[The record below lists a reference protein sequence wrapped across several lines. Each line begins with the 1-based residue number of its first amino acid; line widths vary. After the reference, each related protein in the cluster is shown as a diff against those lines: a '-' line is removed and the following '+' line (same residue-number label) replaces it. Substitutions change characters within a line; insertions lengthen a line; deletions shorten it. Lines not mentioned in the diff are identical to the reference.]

1 MGPGGDLLLTITA
14 ATDRPVQLRF
24 AAMPSANALRE
35 AIDTQVAAERWF
47 QDVHGS
53 APYKRHVTRHFAE
66 QIRAELAEGV
76 RA

>member
-1 MGPGGDLLLTITA
+1 MRCG
-14 ATDRPVQLRF
+14 
-24 AAMPSANALRE
+24 E

-47 QDVHGS
+47 EDVHGS